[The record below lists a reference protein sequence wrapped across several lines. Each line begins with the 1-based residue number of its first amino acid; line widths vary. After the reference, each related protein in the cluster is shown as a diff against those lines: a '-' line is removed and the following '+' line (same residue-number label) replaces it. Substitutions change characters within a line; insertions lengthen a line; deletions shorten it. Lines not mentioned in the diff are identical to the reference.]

1 MGSPSDPSD
10 ADRADD
16 TQPRRLVVGLVRGI
30 HGLRGAVRMEVLTD
44 DPGRFEPGA
53 RLFPEGQ
60 DQPLTVEWAQND
72 GPGILVRFRERPDRA
87 SVEPLRDQYIEA
99 LVSPTARP
107 EGSWYWHEVV
117 GAHVTTSTGED
128 LGAVT
133 DVFRTG
139 GSEVFVVD
147 GHRGEV
153 LVPAVG
159 AVVVEFAPA
168 AGRIVVDADALAL
181 DDVEPRSRV
190 RGRRTTR
197 ARRDR
202 ERGIVGDA
210 PAQGDASAGAPS
222 GPGDVAVSD
231 LAAATDEADPAAP

>member
-1 MGSPSDPSD
+1 MGPPSDPST
-10 ADRADD
+10 ADRLDD
-16 TQPRRLVVGLVRGI
+16 EQPRRLVVGLVRGV
-30 HGLRGAVRMEVLTD
+30 HGLRGAVRLEVLTD

-53 RLFPEGQ
+53 RLFQEGQ
-60 DQPLTVEWAQND
+60 DQPLTVDWAQSD
-72 GPGILVRFRERPDRA
+72 GPGILLRFRERPDRA
-87 SVEPLRDQYIEA
+87 SVEPLRDRYIEA
-99 LVSPTARP
+99 VVSPAARP

-117 GAHVTTSTGED
+117 GARVTTSAGED
-128 LGAVT
+128 LGSVT

-139 GSEVFVVD
+139 GSEVFVVQGD
-147 GHRGEV
+147 RGEV

-159 AVVVEFAPA
+159 AVMVEFAPA

-202 ERGIVGDA
+202 ERGIVGDTVA
-210 PAQGDASAGAPS
+210 PGGTGAEAPPAAG
-222 GPGDVAVSD
+222 GSD
-231 LAAATDEADPAAP
+231 GNEPAAAITEADPAAP